1 VSIATTDNP
10 AGDDTVDVDRVRFP
24 DGFKWG
30 AATAAY
36 QIEGA
41 AGEDGRRP
49 SIWDTF
55 ARTPGNVFRGHTGDV
70 ACDHY
75 HRYRDDVGLM
85 AKLGLGTYRFSVAWP
100 RIKPDGTGPVNPR
113 GLDFYDRLV
122 DELLGAGIDPMV
134 TLYHW
139 DLPQA
144 LEDSGGWT
152 HRDTAYAFADLAAVT
167 FARLGD
173 RVRSWTTL
181 NEPWCAAF
189 LGYASGEHAPGR
201 REPRASFEAVHHLL
215 LGHGLAAQ
223 ALRSGGAT
231 EVSVT
236 LNPTQVRP
244 ADPAGQHDL
253 AAAKL
258 IDGLQNRLFLDPV
271 LRGEYPPD
279 MLPLFERFGAAAA
292 IHDGDTAVM
301 RQPIDFLGVNY
312 YMPALVRAQ
321 VGTPSNPAYPGSEGI
336 EFTEQPVPV
345 TAMGWPVDPTGL
357 SDLLVRISADY
368 PGVPMMITEN
378 GAAYVD
384 VVDGDRVA
392 DRDRIAYL
400 DGHLRAVH
408 TALAQGADLRGY
420 LAWSL
425 LDNYE
430 WGHGYGQRFG
440 LIHVDYD
447 TQRRVLKDSAHW
459 YAEVI
464 RHNGLT

>member
-1 VSIATTDNP
+1 MSIATTDS
-10 AGDDTVDVDRVRFP
+10 AASGEITDVDHVRFP

-41 AGEDGRRP
+41 VSEDGRRP

-55 ARTPGNVFRGHTGDV
+55 ARTPGNVFQGHTGDV

-75 HRYRDDVGLM
+75 HRYSDDVGLM

-113 GLDFYDRLV
+113 GLDFYDKLV

-144 LEDSGGWT
+144 LEDLGGWT
-152 HRDTAYAFADLAAVT
+152 RRSTAYAFADLAAATV
-167 FARLGD
+167 ARLGD

-223 ALRSGGAT
+223 ALRAGGAA

-244 ADPAGQHDL
+244 ADPADQHDL
-253 AAAKL
+253 AAARL
-258 IDGLQNRLFLDPV
+258 IDGLQNRLFLDPC
-271 LRGEYPPD
+271 LRGEYPAD
-279 MLPLFERFGAAAA
+279 MLALFERFGAAPV
-292 IHDGDTAVM
+292 IHDGDTALM
-301 RQPIDFLGVNY
+301 KQPIEFLGVNY

-321 VGTPSNPAYPGSEGI
+321 VGTPPNSAYPGSEGI
-336 EFTEQPVPV
+336 EFAEQPVPV

-357 SDLLVRISADY
+357 SDLLVRISSDY

-384 VVDGDRVA
+384 VVEGGRVA

-408 TALAQGADLRGY
+408 AALSKGADLRGY

-425 LDNYE
+425 MDNYE

-440 LIHVDYD
+440 LIHVDDD
-447 TQRRVLKDSAHW
+447 TQKRVLKDSALW